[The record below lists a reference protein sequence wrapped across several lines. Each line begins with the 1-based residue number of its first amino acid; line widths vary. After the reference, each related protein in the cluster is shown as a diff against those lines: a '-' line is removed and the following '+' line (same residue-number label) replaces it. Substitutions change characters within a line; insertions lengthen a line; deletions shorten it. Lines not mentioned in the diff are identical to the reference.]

1 MSLDSLGQG
10 LAGRREG
17 GGGAMKTLRRAGNGI
32 IDILPGMALRQA
44 LKRRLRRLLA
54 GGSRRRLEEI
64 ARSQYRVR
72 ITKDE
77 RTRQIVL
84 TKL

>member
-1 MSLDSLGQG
+1 
-10 LAGRREG
+10 
-17 GGGAMKTLRRAGNGI
+17 MKMLRRAGNRI
-32 IDILPGMALRQA
+32 IDVFPGMALRQA
-44 LKRRLRRLLA
+44 LKRRLRRMLAA
-54 GGSRRRLEEI
+54 GGRRRLEEI
-64 ARSQYRVR
+64 ARSPHRVR